1 MNLKSLIEPIEEEM
15 EAQLLQIDLLATAND
30 VLENQ
35 IKEITAALT
44 EAINIIHSL
53 NADIDHLTDE
63 SCEPDEERVD
73 YDADT
78 VNEELQ
84 YASQVEAKDEFDI
97 GTKEQIVVPVKE
109 TVDSIIADTLIQ
121 FDSHKVGMLAIDDLL
136 KLAEF
141 KRVWSLIDH
150 K

>member
-1 MNLKSLIEPIEEEM
+1 MNLKSLIGPIEEEM

-35 IKEITAALT
+35 IKEITTALT
-44 EAINIIHSL
+44 EAKDTIHSL
-53 NADIDHLTDE
+53 NADIDHLTAE
-63 SCEPDEERVD
+63 SCEPDEEWVD

-78 VNEELQ
+78 INEEPQ
-84 YASQVEAKDEFDI
+84 EEAKNEFDI
-97 GTKEQIVVPVKE
+97 GAKEQAVVLVKE

-121 FDSHKVGMLAIDDLL
+121 FDSHKADMLTIDDLL
-136 KLAEF
+136 KLVEF
-141 KRVWSLIDH
+141 KRVWALIDH